1 MEETATNS
9 SSQHKTKND
18 QLEPNRKDL
27 NPTLHNNEVSTVQQE
42 TQFTCSLY
50 ISCAGSLQD
59 QSHRSQGIQLY
70 SFEFFI

>member
-18 QLEPNRKDL
+18 LLEPNRKDL
-27 NPTLHNNEVSTVQQE
+27 NPILYNNNEVSTVQQE

-59 QSHRSQGIQLY
+59 QSHRSQGIK
-70 SFEFFI
+70 